1 MAVAT
6 THIAEGIGML
16 VPLRPLRLSPTL
28 WACGWQQLISS
39 SGSSRTS
46 VVPLPVT
53 SKANYRLRSR
63 LGTWRNSNL
72 SDESVQSGLQL
83 VNALL
88 LVLLSSSILSS
99 VNKWNKMRG
108 SYTSCSCAG
117 IDITL
122 AAGKVP
128 KGTKSLSKRNYV
140 WVGVGFDSS
149 SFSLGWDGK
158 ARIAGFQAERD

>member
-1 MAVAT
+1 MGTGGRSIYDNYIFRKHSQKCPGKHLKFGRKSPGKPLKRISFHCWPPCTVVWQMAVAT

-99 VNKWNKMRG
+99 VNK
-108 SYTSCSCAG
+108 
-117 IDITL
+117 
-122 AAGKVP
+122 
-128 KGTKSLSKRNYV
+128 
-140 WVGVGFDSS
+140 
-149 SFSLGWDGK
+149 
-158 ARIAGFQAERD
+158 